1 MRLFVAAAA
10 VVASSSICAS
20 STGQVQY
27 RGRVVIMQV
36 RVCQGAHPISALP
49 LVAFFLHNLPMSRSA
64 LQRRAWPAQVVGLAV
79 FEGACRGVV

>member
-49 LVAFFLHNLPMSRSA
+49 LVAFFLP
-64 LQRRAWPAQVVGLAV
+64 QPANVKKCTATTCMAGPSG
-79 FEGACRGVV
+79 GAGSV